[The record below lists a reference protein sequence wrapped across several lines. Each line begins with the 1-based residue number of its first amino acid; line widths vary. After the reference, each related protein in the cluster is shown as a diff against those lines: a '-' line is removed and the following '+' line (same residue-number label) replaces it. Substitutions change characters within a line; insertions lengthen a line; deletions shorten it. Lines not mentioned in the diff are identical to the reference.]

1 MSVSASVSVRVSVRV
16 SVSVSVSASVS
27 VSGVVCGERACIT
40 RGHNT
45 GASCRRAYNCHA
57 RELLVVHGG
66 QVLCSILGGHFGRGG
81 GGGVRGGSG
90 GVRGGGGVGGVG
102 GVGGSGS
109 DHRGLVLSE
118 LARAHDLAQIT
129 RVTGKM
135 VIWINGEQIYQKGG
149 FNAENP
155 QPTPAE
161 VEVLMG
167 ECFPSLPW
175 TDDEAVAFQAL
186 HEEQIQR
193 GASKH

>member
-1 MSVSASVSVRVSVRV
+1 M
-16 SVSVSVSASVS
+16 
-27 VSGVVCGERACIT
+27 
-40 RGHNT
+40 
-45 GASCRRAYNCHA
+45 
-57 RELLVVHGG
+57 
-66 QVLCSILGGHFGRGG
+66 LCSVLILGGRFGRGG
-81 GGGVRGGSG
+81 GGVR
-90 GVRGGGGVGGVG
+90 GVRGGGSGGGGGGGDGGSG

-109 DHRGLVLSE
+109 DQRVLGLRK
-118 LARAHDLAQIT
+118 LAQAHDLAQIT

-135 VIWINGEQIYQKGG
+135 VIWIDGEQIYQKGG

-193 GASKH
+193 GRSKH